1 MELRDLT
8 GFEAA
13 VRTGSISRAARE
25 LNLTQPSLTERIAKL
40 ERVVGTPLLVR
51 SNRGVTTTPA
61 GGRLLPHARRC
72 LEVADRALVAARNE
86 DTQDQLHI
94 TAYAS
99 LADMAAAFCLDTLAH
114 LRCAIE
120 VDDRHTDEALRRVAD
135 GATDVTFTVDLP
147 PPRGVTSHL
156 FAIDPVVA
164 VVGPTHRLA
173 DATDVSLADL
183 TSCSVAYNGWGSG
196 CLAFEQ
202 AMLDLP
208 VRSHLMSPIRPASA
222 AVHLARTGR
231 SVAIVARSAAAV
243 DLERG
248 SVVRLRLVDLP
259 PWEVRVMLSHR
270 ADRSDEKAI
279 QLLIDA
285 ASGGPESL
293 RSGPSASGYAVG
305 A

>member
-8 GFEAA
+8 AFEAA

-40 ERVVGTPLLVR
+40 ERVVGAPLLFR

-86 DTQDQLHI
+86 DTQDQLHV

-99 LADMAAAFCLDTLAH
+99 FADTAALFCADTLAN

-147 PPRGVTSHL
+147 APRGVTSHL
-156 FAIDPVVA
+156 FTIDPVVA
-164 VVGPTHRLA
+164 VVGPSHELA
-173 DATDVSLADL
+173 GATDVSLSDL
-183 TSCSVAYNGWGSG
+183 TSYSVAYNGWGSG

-208 VRSHLMSPIRPASA
+208 VRSHLMCPIRPASA
-222 AVHLARTGR
+222 AVNLARAGR
-231 SVAIVARSAAAV
+231 SVAIVARSAAAA
-243 DLERG
+243 DLELG
-248 SVVRLRLVDLP
+248 SLVRLQLVDLP
-259 PWEVRVMLSHR
+259 PWEVRVTLSHR
-270 ADRSDEKAI
+270 TDRSDETAI
-279 QLLIDA
+279 RVLVDA
-285 ASGGPESL
+285 VSGGPDSL
-293 RSGPSASGYAVG
+293 RSWSSAPG
-305 A
+305 

>member
-1 MELRDLT
+1 MELRDLRA
-8 GFEAA
+8 FEAA

-25 LNLTQPSLTERIAKL
+25 LTLTQPSLTERIAKL
-40 ERVVGTPLLVR
+40 ERVVGAPLLVR
-51 SNRGVTTTPA
+51 SNRGVTTTPT

-72 LEVADRALVAARNE
+72 LEVADRALVAARSE
-86 DTQDQLHI
+86 DTQDHLHI

-99 LADMAAAFCLDTLAH
+99 LADMAALFCLETLAH

-135 GATDVTFTVDLP
+135 GATDVSFTVDLP
-147 PPRGVTSHL
+147 APRGVSSHL

-164 VVGPTHRLA
+164 VVGPSHELA
-173 DATDVSLADL
+173 RAVEVSLADL
-183 TSCSVAYNGWGSG
+183 TAHSVAYNSWGSG

-208 VRSHLMSPIRPASA
+208 VRSHLMCPIRPASA
-222 AVHLARTGR
+222 AVHLARVGR
-231 SVAIVARSAAAV
+231 SVAVVARSSAAA

-248 SVVRLRLVDLP
+248 SLVQLRVVDLP

-270 ADRSDEKAI
+270 SDRSEEKAI
-279 QLLIDA
+279 RLLVDTAPRPKPA
-285 ASGGPESL
+285 A
-293 RSGPSASGYAVG
+293 ATKG